1 MCQLLLDNKCDPNQ
15 MNNKAQSPL
24 MIALES
30 GNFLLVDYLINKAK
44 VEINADIS
52 HDGKTLLHYF
62 AIKCDEYDLIQT
74 LIKLVICFV
83 FLLIIS
89 SFYF

>member
-1 MCQLLLDNKCDPNQ
+1 MCQILFDNKCDPNQ

-30 GNFLLVDYLINKAK
+30 GNYILVDYLINKAK

-74 LIKLVICFV
+74 LIKLV
-83 FLLIIS
+83 
-89 SFYF
+89 YFIFCL